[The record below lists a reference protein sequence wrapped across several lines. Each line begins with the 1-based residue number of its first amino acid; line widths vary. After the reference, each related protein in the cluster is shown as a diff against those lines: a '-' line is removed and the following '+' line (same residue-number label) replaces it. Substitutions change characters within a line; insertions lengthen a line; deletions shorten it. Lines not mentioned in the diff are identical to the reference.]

1 VFAAFRGHL
10 VCTTR
15 VFFQVQEATTNE
27 DHIATKQ
34 GVLSYDETL
43 AKFAT
48 LLFIMFW
55 FIINLLVMYTKV

>member
-1 VFAAFRGHL
+1 MHHT
-10 VCTTR
+10 C
-15 VFFQVQEATTNE
+15 FFQVQEATTNE